1 MEAQIQEG
9 YRNTSGGGAERLFLA
24 LAARIRCGQ
33 LSILLPNGV
42 ERVFRGDR
50 PGPNAELRVYR
61 PRFFRRMFSGGDLAF
76 AEAYMDGDCDTPNLT
91 AVLELGA
98 LNEQALA
105 HALTGQR
112 WVRLVQRM
120 FHLLRPNSARGAKRN
135 IAQHYDLGNDFYAAW
150 LDPSMTYSGAVF
162 EAPDE
167 ALETSQANK
176 YRRMAALAGIEP
188 GHHVLEI
195 GCGWGGFSAWAAR
208 ELGCRVTAIT
218 ISRQQF
224 DFAARR
230 IQREGLSDRV
240 HLRLQ
245 DYRDLTGQFDRAVS
259 IEMFEAVGEKYWPL
273 FFQHL
278 RDRLIVGGR
287 AALQVITIADE
298 FFPSYRRDIDF
309 IQRYVFPGGMLPSLE
324 VLRRETRAAGLSWA
338 AEQGYGEH
346 YARTLVAWNR
356 RFEEAWPR
364 IAQQGFD
371 ERFRRMW
378 RYYLAYCEAG
388 FRIDRIDV
396 VQVALA
402 KA

>member
-1 MEAQIQEG
+1 
-9 YRNTSGGGAERLFLA
+9 
-24 LAARIRCGQ
+24 
-33 LSILLPNGV
+33 
-42 ERVFRGDR
+42 
-50 PGPNAELRVYR
+50 
-61 PRFFRRMFSGGDLAF
+61 MFSGGDLAF

-150 LDPSMTYSGAVF
+150 LDLSMTYSGAVF

-176 YRRMAALAGIEP
+176 YRRMAELAGIEA

-208 ELGCRVTAIT
+208 ELGCQVTAIT
-218 ISRQQF
+218 ISQQQF

-230 IQREGLSDRV
+230 MQREGLSDRV

-273 FFQHL
+273 YFQLL
-278 RDRLIVGGR
+278 RDRLVAGGR

-298 FFPSYRRDIDF
+298 LFPSYRRDIDF

-324 VLRRETRAAGLSWA
+324 ALRRETRAAGLSWA

-378 RYYLAYCEAG
+378 HYYLAYCEAG